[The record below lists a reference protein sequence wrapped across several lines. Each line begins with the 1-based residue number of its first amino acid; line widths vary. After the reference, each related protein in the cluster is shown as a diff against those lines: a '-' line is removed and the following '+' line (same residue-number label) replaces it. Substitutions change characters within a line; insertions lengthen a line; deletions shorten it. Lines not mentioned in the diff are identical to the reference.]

1 MSVVIDMEHEV
12 SVGLTLYRLVN
23 GSYVVRDTY
32 SGYVVVFVCCVAC
45 AR

>member
-1 MSVVIDMEHEV
+1 MSVVIDMKHEV
-12 SVGLTLYRLVN
+12 SVELTLYRLVN

-32 SGYVVVFVCCVAC
+32 SGYVVFFVCCIAC